1 MMTNFRCE
9 RVCIFLW
16 KVAFPIP
23 ESKLLKYA
31 PQGVL
36 GVARWREFC
45 MQDLV
50 NPNISVVIP
59 VYDEVESLD
68 ELASRLKAVLENVSE
83 SDFEILFIDDGS
95 RDGSWEK
102 IRQLHEGD
110 PVHVRAIRHRRN
122 FGKAAA
128 LANGFEIARGSIIVT
143 MDADLQDQPE
153 EIPNFLKAINE
164 GADLVSG
171 WKRHRNDPIDKTFPS
186 RVFNVLVRITSGL
199 KLHDINC
206 GFKAYRAEVAKG
218 LKLYGEMHRFIPILA
233 HADGYKVSEIPV
245 EHKARSHGHS
255 KYGATRM
262 IKGALD
268 LLTTVVLTRYL
279 RRPAHFFGGL
289 GLLVGVV
296 GLGILVYLAGG
307 WFLGYKGIGTRPLF
321 FFGILGTLLSAQLI
335 SLGLVAELILYRTR
349 DADGYSRVSERLG

>member
-1 MMTNFRCE
+1 
-9 RVCIFLW
+9 
-16 KVAFPIP
+16 VALPNP

-31 PQGVL
+31 PQTVL

-50 NPNISVVIP
+50 NPDISVVVP

-68 ELASRLKAVLENVSE
+68 ELASRLKPVLQEACE

-128 LANGFEIARGSIIVT
+128 LANGFEMARGSIIVT

-186 RVFNVLVRITSGL
+186 RVFNFLVRITSGL

-233 HADGYKVSEIPV
+233 HADGYTTKEIPV
-245 EHKARSHGHS
+245 QHRARTHGHS
-255 KYGATRM
+255 KYGAKRLV
-262 IKGALD
+262 KGLLD
-268 LLTTVVLTRYL
+268 LLTAVVLTRYL
-279 RRPAHFFGGL
+279 RRPAHFFGGI

-296 GLGILVYLAGG
+296 GLGILTYLSAG

-321 FFGILGTLLSAQLI
+321 FLGILSTLLSAQLI
-335 SLGLVAELILYRTR
+335 SLGLVAELVLLRTHHTDR
-349 DADGYSRVSERLG
+349 IKDLVETIPPK